1 MQGVDVHGEV
11 QLVADNLL
19 VLAGEFI
26 STVDALGVP
35 VGPVEAVLKNCD
47 GKWVWQ
53 AYRKRESEI
62 SEEMLD
68 VLKAA
73 TRSFQERMS
82 CFLKGSNLQSK
93 QTQALSLAPL

>member
-1 MQGVDVHGEV
+1 MDVHGEV

-68 VLKAA
+68 EVSIK
-73 TRSFQERMS
+73 S
-82 CFLKGSNLQSK
+82 SNEKFSRKNELFSQRE
-93 QTQALSLAPL
+93 